1 VNSIF
6 KTVNNS
12 IVKPFYREH
21 SGLFIFLVF
30 ILFGIYRSVAEVIN
44 FHHFIIHSIL
54 TKPTYLIAAVVL
66 WLFYAIKIIYFV
78 HGYTEKESYAFLQNL
93 NALTEKKRV
102 VLLLRI
108 QSLLFAP
115 VLTYSLAIFYLALK
129 EKNYTGGLIV
139 FLAIIFLLFFLT
151 TAFYLS
157 LQKTKQFSIN
167 LRRFIPDIHF
177 PKNIF
182 NFLLRYIF
190 REQFVA
196 LAGIKTISFC
206 LIYFFITLNGSSTE
220 DRILWFFLVSL
231 MMAHVILIYKNHH
244 FIESQLFFY
253 RNMPVPLLKTI
264 IQLFAVYI
272 VILIPE
278 LWALKGIIEVQK
290 TFSNY
295 PVMAATAPSLLLL
308 IHSLLYTEDFTMEEV
323 LKMLFGVWIVCF
335 FLGLSD
341 FRWLV
346 PVSCFVLAII
356 VFYTCYYRYEKNT
369 TVDGLE

>member
-1 VNSIF
+1 MNIIF
-6 KTVNNS
+6 KTVTNS
-12 IVKPFYREH
+12 VVKPFYREH
-21 SGLFIFLVF
+21 AGLFIFLVF

-44 FHHFIIHSIL
+44 FHYFIIHSIL
-54 TKPTYLIAAVVL
+54 TKPTYLVVAVLL
-66 WLFYAIKIIYFV
+66 WFLYAVKIIYFV
-78 HGYTEKESYAFLQNL
+78 HGYVNKESYVFLQNL
-93 NALTEKKRV
+93 NALTEKNR
-102 VLLLRI
+102 LLLLLQI
-108 QSLLFAP
+108 QSVLFAP
-115 VLTYSLAIFYLALK
+115 VLIYSLAIFFVAAK
-129 EKNYTGGLIV
+129 EKTYIGVSLV
-139 FLAIIFLLFFLT
+139 FIAIALLLLLLT
-151 TAFYLS
+151 LSFYLS
-157 LQKTKQFSIN
+157 LQKTKQFYIN
-167 LRRFIPDIHF
+167 LSRFIPGLHF

-206 LIYFFITLNGSSTE
+206 CIYFFITLNGSLAE

-231 MMAHVILIYKNHH
+231 MIGHVIIIYKNHR

-253 RNMPVPLLKTI
+253 RNMPVPLIKTI
-264 IQLFAVYI
+264 FQLLAVYV

-290 TFSNY
+290 NATNY
-295 PVMAATAPSLLLL
+295 IIMAVTAPSLLLL

-335 FLGLSD
+335 FLGLSG

-346 PVSCFVLAII
+346 PVSCLLLSVII
-356 VFYTCYYRYEKNT
+356 FYTCYYRYEKNT
-369 TVDGLE
+369 NIEGLE